1 MGMSETNS
9 KEGTTMKKIALY
21 ACAAMTLVLAGTVSA
36 KAETIRMGAEGA
48 YPPFNYVAEDGELK
62 GFDIDIGNAIC
73 AELKAEC
80 EWSVNEWSGI
90 IPGLIASKFDII
102 ASSMAITQARM
113 EKVSFSDPYYF
124 NAMRFVASKE
134 LELAD
139 IKPDLAKG
147 LVIGTQSGSIAV
159 DMLKQFF
166 PDNEVKLYPTLG
178 EAFLDMQNSRLDLL
192 VESKIASADWLAQ
205 GEECCAFV
213 GEEFLQDGT
222 LGAGLAF
229 RKDDDALRERVNAAL
244 AKIVSDG
251 TYDTIRKK
259 YFDFDIRQ
267 KPSNASALFGK

>member
-1 MGMSETNS
+1 MGMPEANS

-21 ACAAMTLVLAGTVSA
+21 ACAAMTLVFAGTVSA

-48 YPPFNYVAEDGELK
+48 YPPFNYVAEDGQLK

-90 IPGLIASKFDII
+90 IPALQASKFDII

-134 LELAD
+134 LGLAD

-147 LVIGTQSGSIAV
+147 LVIGTQTGSIAA

-192 VESKIASADWLAQ
+192 VESKIASADWLSQ

-229 RKDDDALRERVNAAL
+229 RKDDDALREHVNAAL
-244 AKIVSDG
+244 AKIVGDG

-267 KPSNASALFGK
+267 KPRNASELFGK

>member
-1 MGMSETNS
+1 MGIPEANS

-21 ACAAMTLVLAGTVSA
+21 ACAAMTLVFAGTVSA

-48 YPPFNYVAEDGELK
+48 YPPFNYVAEDGQLK

-90 IPGLIASKFDII
+90 IPALQASKFDII

-134 LELAD
+134 LGLAD
-139 IKPDLAKG
+139 IKPELAKD
-147 LVIGTQSGSIAV
+147 LVIGTQTGSIAA

-192 VESKIASADWLAQ
+192 VESKIASADWLSQ

-244 AKIVSDG
+244 AKIVGDG

-267 KPSNASALFGK
+267 KPRNASELFGK

>member
-1 MGMSETNS
+1 M
-9 KEGTTMKKIALY
+9 MKKMKLY
-21 ACAAMTLVLAGTVSA
+21 ACAAMALVLTGALSA

-48 YPPFNYVAEDGELK
+48 YPPFNYVAEDGQLK
-62 GFDIDIGNAIC
+62 GFDIDLGNAIC

-90 IPGLIASKFDII
+90 IPALQASKFDII
-102 ASSMAITQARM
+102 ASSMAITDARM

-124 NAMRFVASKE
+124 NAMRFVALKE
-134 LELAD
+134 LGLAD
-139 IKPDLAKG
+139 VKPAAAKD

-166 PDNEVKLYPTLG
+166 PNNEVKLYPTLG
-178 EAFLDMQNSRLDLL
+178 EAFLDMKSSRLDLL

-205 GEECCAFV
+205 DEDCCVFV

-244 AKIVSDG
+244 AELVSNG

-267 KPSNASALFGK
+267 KPKNASELFGK